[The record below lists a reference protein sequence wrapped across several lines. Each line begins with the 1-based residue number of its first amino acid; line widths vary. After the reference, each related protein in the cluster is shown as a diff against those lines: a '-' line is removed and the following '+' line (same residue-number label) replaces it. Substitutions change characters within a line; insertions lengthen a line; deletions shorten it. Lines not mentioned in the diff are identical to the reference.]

1 MTILDEIAARTR
13 ERVAEAKRKC
23 PDPYQV
29 LGGREVF
36 RRCDRPS
43 GRHTQGAFPF
53 EKALRKEG
61 TGLICELKKASPSK
75 GLIAPDFQYTQIA
88 SSYDAA
94 GADCISCLTEPYWF
108 LGRNEYLTAVREAT
122 DLPILRKD
130 FTVDE
135 YMIHE
140 AKALG
145 ADAVLL
151 IVSIL
156 DPFELR
162 DDLQTAEAIGLSA
175 LVEAHDERE
184 IETALKAGARII
196 GVNNRNLKDFSV
208 DVRHAGE
215 LRAMV
220 PEGVLFVSESGVR
233 GRADV
238 AAAEAMRADAVLVG
252 EALMRAD
259 NRASKIREL
268 RGRGPAVKICGL
280 MTEEDARAVNAVRP
294 DFAGLVF
301 ADTRHRVNRD
311 QARRIREILDPA
323 IRTVGVFVDAREEDI
338 IPLLNEGTID
348 LAQLHGSETDDM
360 IRRIREATGKKV
372 IKAIIMD
379 EDAPDPDAYPSADYL
394 LFDAGRGSGRTFRWD
409 LLAGEKRPAKPF
421 FLAGGL
427 NPDNVGGA
435 AAAAR
440 PFGVDVSSGVEDSSG
455 RKSSEAVKAF
465 AAALRPGGLERR
477 SELRRTER

>member
-1 MTILDEIAARTR
+1 
-13 ERVAEAKRKC
+13 
-23 PDPYQV
+23 
-29 LGGREVF
+29 
-36 RRCDRPS
+36 
-43 GRHTQGAFPF
+43 
-53 EKALRKEG
+53 
-61 TGLICELKKASPSK
+61 
-75 GLIAPDFQYTQIA
+75 
-88 SSYDAA
+88 
-94 GADCISCLTEPYWF
+94 
-108 LGRNEYLTAVREAT
+108 
-122 DLPILRKD
+122 
-130 FTVDE
+130 
-135 YMIHE
+135 
-140 AKALG
+140 
-145 ADAVLL
+145 
-151 IVSIL
+151 
-156 DPFELR
+156 
-162 DDLQTAEAIGLSA
+162 
-175 LVEAHDERE
+175 
-184 IETALKAGARII
+184 
-196 GVNNRNLKDFSV
+196 
-208 DVRHAGE
+208 
-215 LRAMV
+215 MV

-252 EALMRAD
+252 ETLMRAD
-259 NRASKIREL
+259 NRASQIREL

-435 AAAAR
+435 AAAVR
-440 PFGVDVSSGVEDSSG
+440 PFGVDVSSGIEDSSG
-455 RKSSEAVKAF
+455 RKSPEAVKAF
-465 AAALRPGGLERR
+465 AAALRPGGQERR